1 MSDEFMPHPL
11 EDENYL
17 QGSMDANTLKESM
30 EMLVS
35 KENIETK
42 TEIPNPLMLAIWES
56 IADSMETKG
65 LVQSSAIMHTITQKL
80 LVYMVSKNRKGRG
93 ELLEMSKN
101 VAGYDAQQ
109 RMGMMDKLM
118 GRGMR

>member
-1 MSDEFMPHPL
+1 MPDEFTHPL
-11 EDENYL
+11 MDPDYL
-17 QGSMDANTLKESM
+17 QGTLDADALKESM
-30 EMLVS
+30 EMLIS

-56 IADSMETKG
+56 IADSMESKG
-65 LVQSSAIMHTITQKL
+65 LEQSASIMHTITNKL

-101 VAGYDAQQ
+101 VAGYEAQQ
-109 RMGMMDKLM
+109 RMGMTDRLM
-118 GRGMR
+118 GRNR